1 VIVVK
6 LGRRRGSDGS
16 FGALQRTKVRF
27 GVVTVCRGGVDMR
40 AFFDVLLDDSAAT
53 LVEYS
58 LVVALI
64 AMAAIAAMTAFG
76 AKVRTLFSSIGSDLS
91 A

>member
-1 VIVVK
+1 M
-6 LGRRRGSDGS
+6 
-16 FGALQRTKVRF
+16 RTFLSLIR
-27 GVVTVCRGGVDMR
+27 
-40 AFFDVLLDDSAAT
+40 DDSAAT

-64 AMAAIAAMTAFG
+64 AVAAIAAMTTLG
-76 AKVRTLFSSIGSDLS
+76 TRVKTLFANLGSDLS

>member
-1 VIVVK
+1 
-6 LGRRRGSDGS
+6 
-16 FGALQRTKVRF
+16 
-27 GVVTVCRGGVDMR
+27 MR
-40 AFFDVLLDDSAAT
+40 PFFDVLLDDSAAT

-76 AKVRTLFSSIGSDLS
+76 AKVRTLFSNVGSDLS